1 MRLHDITQ
9 NFKRYVALCK
19 ALYTDDRTPKVAKVF
34 LWLAVGYA
42 LMPFDI
48 IPDFIPVFGYLDDVV
63 IIPALIMIAFWFI
76 PKSVYREHY
85 QQIFTAESSAT
96 DNGKPPEK

>member
-1 MRLHDITQ
+1 MRLRDIAH

-19 ALYTDDRTPKVAKVF
+19 TLYTDSRTPTIAKIF

-42 LMPFDI
+42 LLPFDL
-48 IPDFIPVFGYLDDVV
+48 IPDFIPVLGYLDDVV
-63 IIPALIMIAFWFI
+63 IIPALILIALWFI

-85 QQIFTAESSAT
+85 ERIVAA
-96 DNGKPPEK
+96 GGRVI